1 MLDLYP
7 KSCSL
12 SDNEAGDDDADD
24 ADDTDDADDANDAD
38 DADERDYLAEEA
50 I

>member
-7 KSCSL
+7 ESCSL

-38 DADERDYLAEEA
+38 DADERDYLVEEA